1 MPSFFKTEYE
11 EGESKAWMPYSP
23 SELVAFLAVAGIS
36 IVLALILVY
45 TDGKILPAFAFVAV
59 VAVFFLTFYRVD
71 LGFDLFFAMVLVF
84 DQFDIPGSDPIT
96 LRVHY
101 FWNLKQ
107 IPYLPVNTI
116 GVMNPLELQLALM
129 LLAWFLAV
137 SFRRDTRVQGPL
149 SWGIALMFLTA
160 MAGSLAYGMKNGGQ
174 FLVSLWEVRA
184 LFYFG
189 FLYFFVPQVIQ
200 TRKQVE
206 TIMWIAIVAIVF
218 KALQGATR
226 FASLGFSYGP
236 YTCLTNH
243 EDPVF
248 ENTLFIFLIALVLFD
263 VKVKQ
268 RKVLL
273 WSLVPLLIGYMAGQR
288 RAAFGGFFASFAAFI
303 ILLPRPK
310 RSVLLKAL
318 VPILALFAVY
328 SAIFWND
335 QGRLGLPI
343 QMIKSGIFQKSKQDD
358 GDRYLSNLYRLDE
371 AYDLAVTIRQKP
383 IQGLGFGTEYKQPI
397 KLPKIDFPLQPYIS
411 HNEIL
416 WVMVKMGVIGFL
428 LFFLLLDSIVFQ
440 AARIFKKLDDP
451 YLKAVCAVIVIAVIN
466 QVMVS
471 YYDLQLTYYRD
482 MVYLGTLAGLLPTLS
497 RLHDEEGKTEKNVNN
512 GPWLQV

>member
-1 MPSFFKTEYE
+1 MSSWFKTDYE
-11 EGESKAWMPYSP
+11 EGGSKAWIPYSP
-23 SELVAFLAVAGIS
+23 SELIAFLAVAGVS
-36 IVLALILVY
+36 IILALILVY
-45 TDGKILPAFAFVAV
+45 TDGKILPVFAFVAV

-71 LGFDLFFAMVLVF
+71 LGFDLFFAMVLIF
-84 DQFDIPGSDPIT
+84 DQYIIPGSNPIT
-96 LRVHY
+96 YRVHY

-107 IPYLPVNTI
+107 IPYLPANSI
-116 GVMNPLELQLALM
+116 GVMNPLEIQLALM
-129 LLAWFLAV
+129 LLAWFLAI
-137 SFRRDTRVQGPL
+137 SFRRDTRIQGPL
-149 SWGIALMFLTA
+149 GWGVALMFLTA
-160 MAGSLAYGMKNGGQ
+160 MAGSLAYGLKNGGE

-189 FLYFFVPQVIQ
+189 FLYFFVPQIIQ
-200 TRKQVE
+200 TRRQVE
-206 TIMWIAIVAIVF
+206 TIMWIAIIAIIF

-226 FASLGFSYGP
+226 FAMLGFNYGP

-248 ENTLFIFLIALVLFD
+248 MNTLFIFLIALVLFD

-303 ILLPRPK
+303 FLLPRPK
-310 RSVLLKAL
+310 RWMLLKAL
-318 VPILALFAVY
+318 VPILIVFAAY
-328 SAIFWND
+328 SAIFWNE

-358 GDRYLSNLYRLDE
+358 GERYLSNLYRLDE
-371 AYDLAVTIRQKP
+371 DYDLAVTIRHKP
-383 IQGLGFGTEYKQPI
+383 IQGLGFGTKYEQPI
-397 KLPKIDFPLQPYIS
+397 TLPKIQFPLQPYIS

-416 WVMVKMGVIGFL
+416 WVMVKMGVVGFL
-428 LFFLLLDSIVFQ
+428 LFFLFLDSIVFHG
-440 AARIFKKLDDP
+440 ARIFKKLEDP

-497 RLHDEEGKTEKNVNN
+497 RLHDEQVKSGKKDKDV
-512 GPWLQV
+512 PWLQV